1 MEEEVKSMESVFS
14 SLKASLMQA
23 AQAAGA
29 ILDDLVLI
37 PEKAEDI
44 ITMFP
49 SALELKQVNG
59 NENFVQT
66 KSSDVFRR
74 ACSKL
79 WLKILDFSRNIEA

>member
-1 MEEEVKSMESVFS
+1 MESAFS
-14 SLKASLMQA
+14 LLKASLMLA

-49 SALELKQVNG
+49 SALEL
-59 NENFVQT
+59 
-66 KSSDVFRR
+66 
-74 ACSKL
+74 
-79 WLKILDFSRNIEA
+79 